1 VSIYTIINLKDKDM
15 SKNDNL
21 RKIIEVR
28 IAILSAIAGALTAN
42 AMQ

>member
-1 VSIYTIINLKDKDM
+1 M

-21 RKIIEVR
+21 RKIIEVL

-42 AMQ
+42 AMH

>member
-1 VSIYTIINLKDKDM
+1 M
-15 SKNDNL
+15 SKIDKW
-21 RKIIEVR
+21 RKIIEVL